1 MNTGENNS
9 NSSVQEGHEHD
20 MSSTEHVVQPIT
32 PVSPDSM
39 SLSPNSVIQDTL
51 EQGTEPSTII
61 PNPPIVHN
69 LPIAL
74 RKPVRRP
81 VTPPRLKDYV
91 GHKHD
96 IAKFISYD
104 NCNPL
109 FKSFIASLDSISI
122 PKDWR

>member
-1 MNTGENNS
+1 M
-9 NSSVQEGHEHD
+9 
-20 MSSTEHVVQPIT
+20 
-32 PVSPDSM
+32 
-39 SLSPNSVIQDTL
+39 IQDTP
-51 EQGTEPSTII
+51 EQGTEPSTVI
-61 PNPPIVHN
+61 PNLPIVHD

-81 VTPPRLKDYV
+81 VTPPHLKDYV

-122 PKDWR
+122 PKDWREAMQDTKWKAAMIEEMKALEKNRT